1 MNSTNALR
9 RVVAELELPTSRVIL
24 AVLAG
29 SGALGSAVAL
39 LACSAWL
46 IARAA
51 QQPPMMELTLVIVAV
66 RGLGIGRG
74 LFRYLER
81 LISHDLPLRG
91 LVHIRGRCYAAL
103 AGAPTRVVLGLRR
116 GDLVDRMGTDI
127 DTLADVLVRGVL
139 PFAVAATVGTAS
151 AVFSGIVL
159 AESGVTLAVGL
170 LVAGAVAPLLA
181 ARAATPTRAQADSTT
196 EVVTLAQTMIES
208 AAELEVSGGRQELRD
223 QLNDAEQRRVRS
235 LDRTSR
241 SVAGAAAMQALA
253 AGLSVV
259 GAFWFGVAAVQAGRL
274 DAVWLVVVTLLPL
287 AAFETTLALPAAAV
301 ELVRGARSAT
311 RIAQLLDSSATGE
324 QPGVGLPARTDPS
337 RLVAHIDTG
346 WDATVLRSFDLELDL
361 RLGRSYALVG
371 PSGIGKTS
379 LLLTLAGLIP
389 ARAGS
394 VRLDGTDVRLIDQQE
409 LARLVNYTAEDAHI
423 FATTIGENLRLAAG
437 PVPDEELLDALRRVG
452 LRSWLEGLPDGL
464 DTVLGSGGVDIS
476 GGQRRR
482 LLVAR
487 ALLTGA
493 RVLLLDEPTEHVD
506 VPGSKALLRDL
517 AAMSGRH
524 PGLGRPVTVVVA
536 THARECLEHFDFVLE
551 LGGDLSSGSTWKA
564 PLPIPDSP
572 HRPSYPTRRS
582 G

>member
-235 LDRTSR
+235 RDAGTGRRAQRGGGVLVRCCGGPGR
-241 SVAGAAAMQALA
+241 PFGRGVAGGRHVAAVGGVRDDAGTACRGGRAGPRRPQRDADSAA
-253 AGLSVV
+253 AGL
-259 GAFWFGVAAVQAGRL
+259 
-274 DAVWLVVVTLLPL
+274 
-287 AAFETTLALPAAAV
+287 
-301 ELVRGARSAT
+301 
-311 RIAQLLDSSATGE
+311 
-324 QPGVGLPARTDPS
+324 
-337 RLVAHIDTG
+337 
-346 WDATVLRSFDLELDL
+346 
-361 RLGRSYALVG
+361 LGNR
-371 PSGIGKTS
+371 
-379 LLLTLAGLIP
+379 
-389 ARAGS
+389 
-394 VRLDGTDVRLIDQQE
+394 
-409 LARLVNYTAEDAHI
+409 
-423 FATTIGENLRLAAG
+423 
-437 PVPDEELLDALRRVG
+437 
-452 LRSWLEGLPDGL
+452 
-464 DTVLGSGGVDIS
+464 
-476 GGQRRR
+476 
-482 LLVAR
+482 
-487 ALLTGA
+487 
-493 RVLLLDEPTEHVD
+493 
-506 VPGSKALLRDL
+506 
-517 AAMSGRH
+517 
-524 PGLGRPVTVVVA
+524 
-536 THARECLEHFDFVLE
+536 
-551 LGGDLSSGSTWKA
+551 
-564 PLPIPDSP
+564 
-572 HRPSYPTRRS
+572 
-582 G
+582 